1 MKEKFGNLNLD
12 GIEVELSNEVKI
24 LGVIFD
30 EALSFNA
37 QISSVVRAC
46 NFALHGIQVA
56 REFLPRDVLISTVTH
71 EVLTRLDYC
80 NSLYISL
87 PKYQLRRLQV
97 VMNRAA
103 RLVFGLPRREHITPY
118 LRRLHWLPVG
128 PRIDYKIIL
137 LAHKAQCFAQPEH
150 LARLLPASERSVRLQ
165 HMCVGACAVSI
176 GCHRIAERSFRYAA
190 PRLVN
195 KVPSSV
201 TSTIFIETFKKR
213 LKTFI
218 FASAYDHCLD
228 SLLHYSPSNDFIMSR

>member
-1 MKEKFGNLNLD
+1 MGLMGK
-12 GIEVELSNEVKI
+12 EVELSNEVKI

-137 LAHKAQCFAQPEH
+137 LAHKAQRFAQPEY

-165 HMCVGACAVSI
+165 HTVSI
-176 GCHRIAERSFRYAA
+176 GGHRIAERSFRYAA
-190 PRLVN
+190 PRLFN

-201 TSTIFIETFKKR
+201 TSTIFIETFKRR

-228 SLLHYSPSNDFIMSR
+228 SL